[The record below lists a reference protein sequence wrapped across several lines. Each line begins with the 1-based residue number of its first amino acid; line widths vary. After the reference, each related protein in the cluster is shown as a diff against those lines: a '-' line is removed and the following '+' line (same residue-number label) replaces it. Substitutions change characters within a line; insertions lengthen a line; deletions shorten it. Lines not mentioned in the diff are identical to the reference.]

1 MMRYLKLAGL
11 VVAFGAALSIVFV
24 YGASY
29 YYTSQRGQGCASCHE
44 MAAYTN
50 AVHTSA
56 HRTATCLDCHEASLA
71 TKLRH
76 IRVHLF
82 GQPPE
87 SIRLRDVDVLAMTA
101 KCQACHQHEYA
112 SWHAGPHSAT
122 YAQIFA
128 DPVHNAERRLAD
140 DCLRC
145 HGMHFNGAVRDLV
158 QPQNTTGPWRI
169 TRANF
174 ADEPTIP
181 CMACHQLHRNGAVQ
195 SKPSARISA
204 TVPPAADSLA
214 IFDRREQ
221 MHFSIGLLSLPQL
234 SDGARPVKI
243 SPDQR
248 QALCYQCHAPR
259 QPEAETI
266 AAANHWGPQVG
277 SGDDRTPVGVHEGI
291 SCLACHAG
299 HNENA
304 TASCKTCHPQ
314 MSHCGIDVEKMDT
327 TFASAKSAHNIHW
340 VRCTDCHQHG
350 IPKPN
355 TVVQDAAIPTAPPS
369 SGSE

>member
-1 MMRYLKLAGL
+1 MMRIVKLAAGAL
-11 VVAFGAALSIVFV
+11 ASVAALSVVFV
-24 YGASY
+24 YSASY

-44 MAAYTN
+44 MAGYTN

-56 HRTATCLDCHEASLA
+56 HRTATCLDCHEAGLA

-87 SIRLRDVDVLAMTA
+87 SIRLRDTDVLAMTTNCR
-101 KCQACHQHEYA
+101 KCHQHEYA

-122 YAQIFA
+122 YREIFA
-128 DPVHNAERRLAD
+128 SSTHNTARRLMD

-145 HGMHFNGAVRDLV
+145 HGMHFNGSIRDIV
-158 QPQNTTGPWRI
+158 QPQNTTGPWYI
-169 TRANF
+169 TRASF
-174 ADEPTIP
+174 ADQPTMP
-181 CMACHQLHRNGAVQ
+181 CMACHQMHREGPAQ
-195 SKPSARISA
+195 SKPQARIAA
-204 TVPPAADSLA
+204 TLPPPTDSLA

-221 MHFSIGLLSLPQL
+221 MHFSARLLSLPQL
-234 SDGARPVKI
+234 SDGPRAVTI

-259 QPEAETI
+259 QPEANSV
-266 AAANHWGPQVG
+266 AAVHHYGPQIG

-291 SCLACHAG
+291 SCLACHVG
-299 HNENA
+299 HNESA
-304 TASCKTCHPQ
+304 AASCKTCHPQ

-327 TFASAKSAHNIHW
+327 TFASAKSSHNIHS

-350 IPKPN
+350 IPITKTN
-355 TVVQDAAIPTAPPS
+355 RRVAQGSVVPTAT
-369 SGSE
+369 GSE

>member
-1 MMRYLKLAGL
+1 M
-11 VVAFGAALSIVFV
+11 
-24 YGASY
+24 
-29 YYTSQRGQGCASCHE
+29 
-44 MAAYTN
+44 
-50 AVHTSA
+50 
-56 HRTATCLDCHEASLA
+56 
-71 TKLRH
+71 
-76 IRVHLF
+76 
-82 GQPPE
+82 
-87 SIRLRDVDVLAMTA
+87 
-101 KCQACHQHEYA
+101 
-112 SWHAGPHSAT
+112 
-122 YAQIFA
+122 
-128 DPVHNAERRLAD
+128 HNAERRLAD

-169 TRANF
+169 VRSNF
-174 ADEPTIP
+174 ADQPTIP
-181 CMACHQLHRNGAVQ
+181 CMACHQMHREGSVQ
-195 SKPSARISA
+195 SKPATRISA
-204 TVPPAADSLA
+204 TIPPAADSLA

-221 MHFSIGLLSLPQL
+221 MHFSVSLLSLPQL

-259 QPEAETI
+259 QPETATI
-266 AAANHWGPQVG
+266 AAANHWGPQFG

-314 MSHCGIDVEKMDT
+314 MSHCGVDVEKMDT

-350 IPKPN
+350 IPKLKAA
-355 TVVQDAAIPTAPPS
+355 VQHAQNASLPGTTA
-369 SGSE
+369 SE